1 MILNDRNTKVTPL
14 TPSKHIGQAKSLF
27 RCDLSALTSTLRALN
42 EGLNCDMLTS
52 LAPRTIISRQMA
64 PQKWLYHYTT
74 AAGLLGILS
83 EQAIHAT
90 HFRFLNDRS
99 ERDYGWDFIMG
110 DLNATLENSSSVGDE
125 AAVDAVHFISNIIGT
140 MAFIDALY
148 LCCFSLRGD
157 DLSQW
162 RGYGEPGTDRYC
174 IRFGRIALR
183 DTLMPE
189 KVLGWQRASTSR
201 WLTLIYDKKKQQSE
215 AKKAVEKAVKSVVTA
230 EQRANERAKAVKVP
244 INPDLLKFSAVMD
257 LLTTAAS
264 FKNPSFE
271 SEREVRYATTL
282 AEGEETVAFKVGGG
296 HLKPYIE
303 LKDIYVTLGEEKRK
317 HLLPV
322 TEITVLPGRSA
333 DQAIA
338 AAKILLRKAGYAGVD
353 VKRSKIPYAD

>member
-1 MILNDRNTKVTPL
+1 
-14 TPSKHIGQAKSLF
+14 
-27 RCDLSALTSTLRALN
+27 
-42 EGLNCDMLTS
+42 
-52 LAPRTIISRQMA
+52 MA

-74 AAGLLGILS
+74 DAGLLGILS

-99 ERDYGWDFIMG
+99 ERDYGWDFIKG
-110 DLNATLENSSSVGDE
+110 ELNAALENSSSMGDQ
-125 AAVDAVHFISNIIGT
+125 AAVDAVHFISTIGT

-189 KVLGWQRASTSR
+189 KVLGEQRASTSR

-215 AKKAVEKAVKSVVTA
+215 AKKAVEKAVESVVTA
-230 EQRANERAKAVKVP
+230 EQRGKELAKAGKVA
-244 INPDLLKFSAVMD
+244 INPDLIKVSAVMN

-322 TEITVLPGRSA
+322 TEITVLPGHSPE
-333 DQAIA
+333 QAIA